1 MLALTTA
8 PVALATTT
16 TTTTTLRRRATTIA
30 KKRASSQRARASSV
44 AVRRGSALVVR
55 AASEGEDAAPDS
67 RAYRE
72 AKEPELGGI
81 IGKVVSNLPD
91 GRKASAPESYGAR
104 PASKTLSE
112 GRYRRPPPERVG
124 GVTESAVRGDD
135 FEVVDGPS
143 FGIGTLVGVLVAAA
157 TLGGAYFTV
166 QKLQEG
172 PVARKGGARMPAFDS
187 EIGNASKPDA
197 APAAAVVEAPAVVEE
212 VAVVEAPAV
221 EVDAN

>member
-30 KKRASSQRARASSV
+30 KKRASSKRARASSV

-91 GRKASAPESYGAR
+91 CRKASAPESYGAR
-104 PASKTLSE
+104 PASKTL
-112 GRYRRPPPERVG
+112 
-124 GVTESAVRGDD
+124 
-135 FEVVDGPS
+135 
-143 FGIGTLVGVLVAAA
+143 
-157 TLGGAYFTV
+157 
-166 QKLQEG
+166 
-172 PVARKGGARMPAFDS
+172 
-187 EIGNASKPDA
+187 
-197 APAAAVVEAPAVVEE
+197 
-212 VAVVEAPAV
+212 
-221 EVDAN
+221 